1 MLQTR
6 RVFDLT
12 NTIVNYL
19 FLFFILLCCVY
30 FISFWFELKSA
41 FLQTMVSIV
50 NVLAWCVTILSVMMA
65 LLALWISI
73 SDRSFQVGKLIW
85 CICRMAICIVLVIF
99 IDVCSIL
106 VSGELSVNL

>member
-12 NTIVNYL
+12 NTIVN
-19 FLFFILLCCVY
+19 FLFMFFALLCCVY
-30 FISFWFELKSA
+30 FISFWLELKSA
-41 FLQTMVSIV
+41 FLQTMVNIV

-85 CICRMAICIVLVIF
+85 CICRMAICIIVVIF

-106 VSGELSVNL
+106 VSGEISVNL

>member
-19 FLFFILLCCVY
+19 FMIFILLCCVY
-30 FISFWFELKSA
+30 FISFWLELKSA
-41 FLQTMVSIV
+41 FLQTMVNVV
-50 NVLAWCVTILSVMMA
+50 NVLAWCVTVLSVIMA
-65 LLALWISI
+65 VLALWISV
-73 SDRSFQVGKLIW
+73 SDKRFQVGKLIW
-85 CICRMAICIVLVIF
+85 CVCRMAICIILVIF

-106 VSGELSVNL
+106 VSGALSVNL

>member
-19 FLFFILLCCVY
+19 FMIFILLCCVY
-30 FISFWFELKSA
+30 FISFWLELKSA
-41 FLQTMVSIV
+41 FLYTMVNIL
-50 NVLAWCVTILSVMMA
+50 NVLAWCVTIISVMMTA
-65 LLALWISI
+65 LALWISI
-73 SDRSFQVGKLIW
+73 SDHSFQAGKLIW
-85 CICRMAICIVLVIF
+85 SICRMAICILLVIF

-106 VSGELSVNL
+106 VSGEISVNL